1 MAMLLELII
10 ESNEQHFH
18 QEELATENANT
29 INYRWFCSI
38 SKNKPWQGK
47 HAKMGACC
55 PYAVTSAI
63 LHPFLRGQ

>member
-1 MAMLLELII
+1 MAMLIQLII
-10 ESNEQHFH
+10 ESNEQHFD
-18 QEELATENANT
+18 QEELAIENANA

-55 PYAVTSAI
+55 AC
-63 LHPFLRGQ
+63 